1 MEALVDH
8 FMENLY
14 FLKDPEPSSEKMTGM
29 KPEYSKP
36 SLVNIALE
44 DASQDE
50 IALMLANELEVGT
63 ERP

>member
-8 FMENLY
+8 CMGNLH
-14 FLKDPEPSSEKMTGM
+14 FLNDPEPSSEKMTGM
-29 KPEYSKP
+29 KPECAKP
-36 SLVNIALE
+36 SPVNIALE